1 MHIMPKSAEVSQ
13 SIQVLT
19 QSLMLCSGA
28 AYWTGGAGGP
38 GYIYSLGSGLGA
50 LKKFTLAGSTLT
62 LNGVAAAVGNFT
74 KWGGARL
81 PETFL
86 SLTVRQGGLLQ
97 VSTLTMH
104 PVAS

>member
-1 MHIMPKSAEVSQ
+1 MSQISRGEAEPT
-13 SIQVLT
+13 LPEA

-28 AYWTGGAGGP
+28 AYWTGGVGGP
-38 GYIYSLGSGLGA
+38 GYIYSLGSGSGA

-81 PETFL
+81 PETFVFT
-86 SLTVRQGGLLQ
+86 SLLGRAGCYRY
-97 VSTLTMH
+97 
-104 PVAS
+104 PP